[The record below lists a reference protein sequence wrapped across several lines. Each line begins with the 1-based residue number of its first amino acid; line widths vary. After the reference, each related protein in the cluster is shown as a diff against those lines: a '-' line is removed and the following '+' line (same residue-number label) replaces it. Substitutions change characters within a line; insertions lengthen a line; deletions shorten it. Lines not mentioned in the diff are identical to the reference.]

1 MIQEAGLVNVIKT
14 ILVILAVY
22 YGLKFLAKYL
32 FPFLL
37 KRFIDKQ
44 QEKFYNQ
51 TGNQFRQGK
60 TSVNRKE
67 GEVKITSQPSYQ
79 NKTDD
84 LGEYVDYEE
93 LPDDKTIKE

>member
-37 KRFIDKQ
+37 KRFINKQ
-44 QEKFYNQ
+44 QEKFYGQ
-51 TGNQFRQGK
+51 TGNQFNQNKSTDDSR
-60 TSVNRKE
+60 E
-67 GEVKITSQPSYQ
+67 GEVKITSRPSHQ

-93 LPDDKTIKE
+93 LSDDKKDR